1 VATIAD
7 VAKRAGVAPST
18 VSRAL
23 NDSGYV
29 SRETRERVLAAIDEL
44 NYVPN
49 IHAERLR
56 TGVSRAIAFVAMD
69 LSNPFWI
76 EVARGVE
83 DTVWKQGYEL
93 VLYNTAGDPERER
106 ATAKGLRRRYVDGA
120 IFPWMSS
127 GWDELGKL
135 DSAGVM
141 IVVLGQA
148 PEEYGLDRF
157 TIDNVRGAYLATEYL
172 LQLGHRRIAFV
183 SADWTREREYGYRS
197 ALSDYGIAPNETQV
211 IRESAVPE
219 FEKGRHVVQ
228 RLLHG
233 PERPTAVFAY
243 NDVTAIG
250 LWMELEKHGI
260 RVPEDVSLVG
270 FDDIPTATLIR
281 SGLTTIALP
290 QYEIGRQAASFLL
303 RRIVSG
309 ESSSGQRITL
319 DSGLIVRGSTR
330 ALA

>member
-23 NDSGYV
+23 NNSGYV

-56 TGVSRAIAFVAMD
+56 TGVSRAIAFVALD
-69 LSNPFWI
+69 LTNPFWT
-76 EVARGVE
+76 EVGRGVE
-83 DTVWKQGYEL
+83 DMVWEHGYEL
-93 VLYNTAGDPERER
+93 VLYNTAGDPEREQ
-106 ATAKGLRRRYVDGA
+106 ATVKGLRRRHVDGA
-120 IFPWMSS
+120 IFPWMRN
-127 GWDELGKL
+127 GWEQLGKL

-148 PEEYGLDRF
+148 PEEHGLDRF
-157 TIDNVRGAYLATEYL
+157 TIDNVKGGYLATEHL
-172 LQLGHRRIAFV
+172 LKLGHRRIAFV
-183 SADWTREREYGYRS
+183 SADWTREREQGYRA
-197 ALSDYGIAPNETQV
+197 ALADFDVAPDETRV

-219 FEKGRHVVQ
+219 FEKGKHVVRQ
-228 RLLHG
+228 LLDG

-250 LWMELEKHGI
+250 LWMELENHGV
-260 RVPEDVSLVG
+260 RVPEDISLVG

-281 SGLTTIALP
+281 SGLTTIAVP
-290 QYEIGRQAASFLL
+290 QYEFGRSAADFLL
-303 RRIVSG
+303 RRIAAG
-309 ESSSGQRITL
+309 KCCSGQCITL
-319 DSGLIVRGSTR
+319 EPSLIIRRSTQE
-330 ALA
+330 LV